1 MADFLDRIIKKIKHR
16 FKIRNLNKISKE
28 KEVKIRIDNSDIY
41 TIFGICVDWLEMFQS
56 KIIEKREPK
65 YIKAIHKIDAITTT
79 PSASQD
85 GKIIHLKDIPK
96 ILEFNLSRY
105 AGIDTIVSLKI
116 MIDTSRRDV
125 KWFDFTEL
133 VWYEEELLDMFRGY
147 EVHLLDN

>member
-1 MADFLDRIIKKIKHR
+1 MKE
-16 FKIRNLNKISKE
+16 ISKE
-28 KEVKIRIDNSDIY
+28 KEIKIRIDNSDIY
-41 TIFGICVDWLEMFQS
+41 TTFSICVDWLEMFQS
-56 KIIEKREPK
+56 KIIEKKEPT

-79 PSASQD
+79 PSASQH

-116 MIDTSRRDV
+116 LIDTDRRDI

-133 VWYEEELLDMFRGY
+133 VWYEEELSDMFRGY
-147 EVHLLDN
+147 EVHSLDN

>member
-1 MADFLDRIIKKIKHR
+1 MNLIKKIKHR
-16 FKIRNLNKISKE
+16 YKIRNLNKISKE

-41 TIFGICVDWLEMFQS
+41 TIFSTCVDWLEMFQS
-56 KIIEKREPK
+56 KIIEKKEPT

-79 PSASQD
+79 PSASQH

-96 ILEFNLSRY
+96 ILEFNLNRY

-116 MIDTSRRDV
+116 LVDTGRRDV

-133 VWYEEELLDMFRGY
+133 VWYEEELSDMFKGY
-147 EVHLLDN
+147 EVHSLDN